1 VQSALYNIA
10 FMVPSG
16 AANALPRDTIVL
28 TATFRAPLTPTLVV
42 RDEHTRIQQY
52 MCALVSWAQT
62 RRIRRIILGENSN
75 TRFDFSRIVRHL
87 EAAGKEVELLVFDG
101 NKESPRFGKGFGE
114 GEILERVYTHSRL
127 LRMTDTFYKVTGR
140 LFVRNF
146 DEVSAAT
153 ESRHAFRRK
162 YGKPGNPSKVD
173 TTFFKCG
180 LDLFERRLLHAYRQV
195 DDTKRMFIEHMYFNQ
210 LSETDA
216 GGFSLSPELVG
227 QQAST
232 GKVYA
237 QYDDEVVRTA
247 TAMSTG
253 ISFV

>member
-1 VQSALYNIA
+1 MLSPGSVRD
-10 FMVPSG
+10 V
-16 AANALPRDTIVL
+16 PRDTVVL

-52 MCALVSWAQT
+52 MCALVSWAGAQ
-62 RRIRRIILGENSN
+62 RVRRIIFGENSN
-75 TRFDFSRIVRHL
+75 TRFDFSRIVRRL
-87 EAAGKEVELLVFDG
+87 EAAGKEVEFLVFDG
-101 NKESPRFGKGFGE
+101 NKESPQFGKGFGE
-114 GEILERVYTHSRL
+114 GEILEHVFAHSRL
-127 LRMTDTFYKVTGR
+127 LRMTDSFYKVTGR
-140 LFVRNF
+140 LFVQNF
-146 DEVSAAT
+146 DQVSDAT

-180 LDLFERRLLHAYRQV
+180 LELFESRLLDAYRQV
-195 DDTKRMFIEHMYFNQ
+195 DDAKRMFIEHMYFNR

-216 GGFSLSPELVG
+216 GDFSLRPALVG

-232 GKVYA
+232 GKVYGD
-237 QYDDEVVRTA
+237 YDDDVVRTA
-247 TAMSTG
+247 ASLSTG

>member
-1 VQSALYNIA
+1 
-10 FMVPSG
+10 
-16 AANALPRDTIVL
+16 
-28 TATFRAPLTPTLVV
+28 
-42 RDEHTRIQQY
+42 

-62 RRIRRIILGENSN
+62 RRVHRVILGENSN
-75 TRFDFSRIVRHL
+75 TRFDFSRIVRYL

-114 GEILERVYTHSRL
+114 GEIMEHLYTHSRL

-146 DEVSAAT
+146 DLVSDAT
-153 ESRHAFRRK
+153 DSRHAFRRK

-180 LDLFERRLLHAYRQV
+180 LDLFESRLMHAYRQV
-195 DDTKRMFIEHMYFNQ
+195 DDTKRTFIEHMYFDQ
-210 LSETDA
+210 LRDTDA
-216 GGFSLSPELVG
+216 GGFALNPELVG

-237 QYDDEVVRTA
+237 EYDEEVVRAAA
-247 TAMSTG
+247 TMFG
-253 ISFV
+253 

>member
-1 VQSALYNIA
+1 MTPTGTADDLR
-10 FMVPSG
+10 
-16 AANALPRDTIVL
+16 RDTLVV
-28 TATFRAPLTPTLVV
+28 TATFRAPSTPYLVV
-42 RDEHTRIQQY
+42 RDEGTRIQQY
-52 MCALVSWAQT
+52 MCSLVSWART
-62 RRIRRIILGENSN
+62 RRVRRIILGENSN
-75 TRFDFSRIVRHL
+75 THFDFSRIVRHL

-114 GEILERVYTHSRL
+114 GEILEYVCTHSRL
-127 LRMTDTFYKVTGR
+127 LRMADAFYKVTGR

-146 DEVSAAT
+146 DLVSDAT

-162 YGKPGNPSKVD
+162 YAKPAKNPSKVD

-180 LDLFERRLLHAYRQV
+180 LDLFESRLMHAYRQV
-195 DDTKRMFIEHMYFNQ
+195 DDMKRIFIEHMYFDQ
-210 LSETDA
+210 LCETDA

-237 QYDDEVVRTA
+237 PYDEEVIKVA
-247 TAMSTG
+247 AAMSG
-253 ISFV
+253 

>member
-1 VQSALYNIA
+1 
-10 FMVPSG
+10 MVSSG
-16 AANALPRDTIVL
+16 PASSLPRDTLVL
-28 TATFRAPLTPTLVV
+28 TATFHSPLTPTLVV
-42 RDEHTRIQQY
+42 RDEHTRIHQY

-62 RRIRRIILGENSN
+62 RRVRRIILAENSN
-75 TRFDFSRIVRHL
+75 TRFDFSRIVRYL

-101 NKESPRFGKGFGE
+101 NKESPRFGIGFGE

-146 DEVSAAT
+146 DEVSDAT

-180 LDLFERRLLHAYRQV
+180 LDLFERRLLHAYLQV
-195 DDTKRMFIEHMYFNQ
+195 DDAKRMFIEHVYFNK

-216 GGFSLSPELVG
+216 GGFLLSPELVG

-237 QYDDEVVRTA
+237 PYDDEVVRTA
-247 TAMSTG
+247 AEMSPG

>member
-1 VQSALYNIA
+1 MTSTGSSDDLR
-10 FMVPSG
+10 
-16 AANALPRDTIVL
+16 RDTLVM
-28 TATFRAPLTPTLVV
+28 TATFRAPRTPTRVV

-52 MCALVSWAQT
+52 MCALVAWARA
-62 RRIRRIILGENSN
+62 RRVRRIIFGENSN
-75 TRFDFSRIVRHL
+75 TRFDFTRVVRYL
-87 EAAGKEVELLVFDG
+87 ETAGKEVELLVFDG
-101 NKESPRFGKGFGE
+101 NKASPQFGKGFGE
-114 GEILERVYTHSRL
+114 GEILEHVYAHSRL

-146 DEVSAAT
+146 DDVSDAT
-153 ESRHAFRRK
+153 RDRHAFRRK

-180 LDLFERRLLHAYRQV
+180 LDLFESRLMHAYRQV
-195 DDTKRMFIEHMYFNQ
+195 DDDKRMFIEHMYFNQ
-210 LSETDA
+210 LSETEA

-237 QYDDEVVRTA
+237 EYDDEVVRA
-247 TAMSTG
+247 AAAMSA
-253 ISFV
+253 